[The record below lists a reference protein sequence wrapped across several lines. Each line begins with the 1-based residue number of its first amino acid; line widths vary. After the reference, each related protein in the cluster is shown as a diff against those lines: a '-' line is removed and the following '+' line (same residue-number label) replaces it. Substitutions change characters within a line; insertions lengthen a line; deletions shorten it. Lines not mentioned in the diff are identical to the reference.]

1 MVTQTQS
8 ITQTKSGKRSFNIVV
23 KCDICGWTSKGG
35 NTFNDELV
43 INWAEHIVAWHES
56 RGSEA

>member
-8 ITQTKSGKRSFNIVV
+8 ITQTKSGKRSF
-23 KCDICGWTSKGG
+23 KCDVCGWTSKGG
-35 NTFNDELV
+35 NPFKDELV

-56 RGSEA
+56 RCSEA